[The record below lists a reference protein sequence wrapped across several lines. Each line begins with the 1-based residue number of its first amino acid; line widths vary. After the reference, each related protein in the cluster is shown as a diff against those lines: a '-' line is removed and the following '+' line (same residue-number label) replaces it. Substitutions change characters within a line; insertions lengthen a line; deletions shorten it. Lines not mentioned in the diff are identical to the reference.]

1 MRKVLNEEISRIHE
15 LMNLHEGQYN
25 NFLFLKRRVPLGVES
40 ELFSDAISKASD
52 MLNKKKDKIGGVYDL
67 KKFTN
72 TVVGIMF
79 DSFFDGFVR
88 RGEEFPPELESG
100 EIWDF
105 LLQVFR
111 DDIEDRY
118 YEITNELQN

>member
-15 LMNLHEGQYN
+15 LMNLHEGQYD
-25 NFLFLKRRVPLGVES
+25 NFLYLKRRVPLDVES

-52 MLNKKKDKIGGVYDL
+52 MLNKKKDKIGGFYDL

-79 DSFFDGFVR
+79 DSFFNDFVR
-88 RGEEFPPELESG
+88 RGEDFPPEIESG
-100 EIWDF
+100 QLWDF
-105 LLQVFR
+105 LFAVFS
-111 DDIEDRY
+111 DEIENRY
-118 YEITNELQN
+118 YEIVNELQN